1 MVAGQDWTVSQ
12 TAVITEQ
19 AKANQHP
26 QTKPKTTNQP
36 TFHRSSAGCN
46 AHFPPF
52 SLFQQRPNNYF
63 SASDDV
69 CSRCFDCFVLPIHW
83 FLTFRANIRLLLLP
97 RSRWAT
103 WDSGV
108 VREEDRVG
116 LFNLC
121 THLIQVRT
129 QIHFNVQK
137 RYVNV
142 KKNGSNKCS
151 ETFANY
157 QHL

>member
-12 TAVITEQ
+12 SAVITEQ

-46 AHFPPF
+46 AHFRPF

-83 FLTFRANIRLLLLP
+83 FLTFRANTRLLLLP
-97 RSRWAT
+97 LPGHGHVGPRGILGWFGR
-103 WDSGV
+103 
-108 VREEDRVG
+108 RVEWG
-116 LFNLC
+116 CLIFAPTLF
-121 THLIQVRT
+121 
-129 QIHFNVQK
+129 K
-137 RYVNV
+137 YVHKYTLMI
-142 KKNGSNKCS
+142 KKGMKM
-151 ETFANY
+151 
-157 QHL
+157 